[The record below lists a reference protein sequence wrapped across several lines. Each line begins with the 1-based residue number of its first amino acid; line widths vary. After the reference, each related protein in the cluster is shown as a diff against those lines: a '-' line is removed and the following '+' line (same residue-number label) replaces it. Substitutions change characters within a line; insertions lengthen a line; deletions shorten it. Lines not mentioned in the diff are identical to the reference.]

1 MANLQIKGIEDSLY
15 KKIKELAASEN
26 RSVSQ
31 QVLFLIKECLSRRG
45 ASKNLKSSAQTLLE
59 LAGSW
64 EDNRTAEKIIS
75 EIKHGRRNSKKAAKG
90 L

>member
-1 MANLQIKGIEDSLY
+1 MEGTIANLRIKGIEESLY

-26 RSVSQ
+26 RPVGQ

-45 ASKNLKSSAQTLLE
+45 SNRNLKSPAQTLLE

-64 EDNRTAEKIIS
+64 EDDRTAEKIIS
-75 EIKHGRRNSKKAAKG
+75 EIKRKQKY
-90 L
+90 